1 MFKKLDTLLVK
12 TFLPP
17 FFMAFGVVMFV
28 FTMQT
33 MWKFIDDIIGKGAS
47 AAMIIEFVFY
57 LSLGLMP
64 TALPAAI
71 LLSTLYI
78 MGNLSERYELTSMK
92 SAGISIWRIMRPLIA
107 ACGIVSVFSFICSNY
122 IAPTAN
128 LKFKTRLYNFK
139 SQKLALSLN
148 EGVFNDDFRNYA
160 IRIDE
165 KDDKTDQIKNIMLY
179 DHSLENRN
187 RTKIIMA
194 DEGYMDLKSDE
205 RYLIM
210 NLENGRQYQEM
221 EEAKGR
227 KPKDPRKYPYLRI
240 KFKKLEKYLDLK
252 EFEMRDTDEDVFKD
266 QEQMMSTRQL
276 IYEMDTMQQK
286 IGEKR
291 KYLAKTLSSYY
302 HFVKTSDS
310 TSYYIP
316 MSKTIG
322 RKNSANTNQNKY
334 TPPKRNNQA
343 FKGKNDTGK
352 KAPSPTLKR
361 PDNKQQSM
369 TPKETKGKN
378 QRPPRQ
384 PVQPK
389 RANPAKPSSS
399 NPPKSRKP
407 NKKAEK
413 IIDAQFLGKPATF
426 AEILTP
432 QHRKAMVDRAMTA
445 VKSVKEKSRSDMAKV
460 KILQDKHYRYGY
472 QIHLKFS
479 LAVACMIFL
488 FIGAPLGA
496 IIRKG
501 GFGYPILFGV
511 FLFVLFVAL
520 LTVFKKLGDN
530 GSLPHY
536 SMPAWIPV
544 LIFFIPCFFLTLGAV
559 RDVKAMNMD
568 ALENWAKNIRLVK
581 VVLRFMGG

>member
-1 MFKKLDTLLVK
+1 
-12 TFLPP
+12 
-17 FFMAFGVVMFV
+17 
-28 FTMQT
+28 
-33 MWKFIDDIIGKGAS
+33 MWKFVDDIIGKGAS
-47 AAMIIEFVFY
+47 AAMIVEFVFY

-71 LLSTLYI
+71 LLSSLYI

-107 ACGIVSVFSFICSNY
+107 VCGLISVFSFICSNY

-194 DEGYMDLKSDE
+194 EEGYMDLESDE
-205 RYLIM
+205 RFLIM

-227 KPKDPRKYPYLRI
+227 KASDPRKYPYLRI

-252 EFEMRDTDEDVFKD
+252 EFEMRNTDEDIFKD

-276 IYEMDTMQQK
+276 VYEMDTMQQK
-286 IGEKR
+286 IEDK
-291 KYLAKTLSSYY
+291 KKHIFTTLSSYY
-302 HFVKTSDS
+302 HFIKTSDS

-316 MSKTIG
+316 MSETIG
-322 RKNSANTNQNKY
+322 RKNSGTNYNKK
-334 TPPKRNNQA
+334 TSSKKKVLDI
-343 FKGKNDTGK
+343 KGGK
-352 KAPSPTLKR
+352 KIPSPELKR
-361 PDNKQQSM
+361 PNAKKQKPRDI
-369 TPKETKGKN
+369 PKPTSKS
-378 QRPPRQ
+378 QR
-384 PVQPK
+384 
-389 RANPAKPSSS
+389 S
-399 NPPKSRKP
+399 SRKP
-407 NKKAEK
+407 VNSQRGSPTKKPKPVSPTDVKKPAKKEDK
-413 IIDAQFLGKPATF
+413 IVKANFLGKPVTF
-426 AEILTP
+426 EEIFMP
-432 QHRKAMVDRAMTA
+432 KHRSNMLDRSMTS
-445 VKSVKEKSRSDMAKV
+445 VKSVKDKSLSDVAKV
-460 KILQDKHYRYGY
+460 KILKNKYYRYGY

-479 LAVACMIFL
+479 LAAACMIFL

-530 GSLPHY
+530 GSLPY
-536 SMPAWIPV
+536 YWMPAWIPV

-559 RDVKAMNMD
+559 KDVKAMNME
-568 ALENWAKNIRLVK
+568 ALENWIKGVRVVKLLARL
-581 VVLRFMGG
+581 MGR

>member
-1 MFKKLDTLLVK
+1 
-12 TFLPP
+12 
-17 FFMAFGVVMFV
+17 MAFGVVMFV

-33 MWKFIDDIIGKGAS
+33 MWKFVDDIIGKGAS
-47 AAMIIEFVFY
+47 AAMIVEFVFY

-71 LLSTLYI
+71 LLSSLYI

-107 ACGIVSVFSFICSNY
+107 VCGIISVFSFICSNY

-165 KDDKTDQIKNIMLY
+165 KDDETDQIKNIMLY

-194 DEGYMDLKSDE
+194 EEGYMDLESDE
-205 RYLIM
+205 RFLIM

-227 KPKDPRKYPYLRI
+227 KPSDPRKYPYLRI

-252 EFEMRDTDEDVFKD
+252 EFEMRDTDEDVFKE
-266 QEQMMSTRQL
+266 QEQMMSMRQL

-286 IGEKR
+286 IVKKK
-291 KYLAKTLSSYY
+291 KYLTNTLSTYY

-316 MSKTIG
+316 MAETIG
-322 RKNSANTNQNKY
+322 RKNSSTKNKY
-334 TPPKRNNQA
+334 TSPKKESLD
-343 FKGKNDTGK
+343 FKGKKNKGK
-352 KAPSPTLKR
+352 KAPSPALKR
-361 PDNKQQSM
+361 PDTKKQK
-369 TPKETKGKN
+369 PTKSTKPVKKK
-378 QRPPRQ
+378 QRSARQ
-384 PVQPK
+384 PANPK
-389 RANPAKPSSS
+389 RGSPASS
-399 NPPKSRKP
+399 PTPI
-407 NKKAEK
+407 KKKLAKKYK
-413 IIDAQFLGKPATF
+413 IAKVKFLGKPATF
-426 AEILTP
+426 EEILMP
-432 QHRKAMVDRAMTA
+432 KHRANMLDRATTA
-445 VKSVKEKSRSDMAKV
+445 LKSVKDKSLSDVAKV
-460 KILQDKHYRYGY
+460 QILRDKHYRYGY
-472 QIHLKFS
+472 QVHLKFS
-479 LAVACMIFL
+479 LAAACMIFL

-520 LTVFKKLGDN
+520 LTVFKKLGEG
-530 GSLPHY
+530 GSLPY
-536 SMPAWIPV
+536 YWMPAWIPV
-544 LIFFIPCFFLTLGAV
+544 IIFFIPCFFLTLGAV
-559 RDVKAMNMD
+559 KDVKAMNMD
-568 ALENWAKNIRLVK
+568 ALESWMKGSRIVKLITRL
-581 VVLRFMGG
+581 MGA

>member
-1 MFKKLDTLLVK
+1 MLKKLDKLLIK

-47 AAMIIEFVFY
+47 AAMIVEFVFY

-71 LLSTLYI
+71 LLSSLYI

-107 ACGIVSVFSFICSNY
+107 VCGLIAGFSFICSNY

-194 DEGYMDLKSDE
+194 EEGYMDLESDE
-205 RYLIM
+205 RFLIM

-227 KPKDPRKYPYLRI
+227 KPSDPRKYPYLRI

-276 IYEMDTMQQK
+276 LYEMDTMQQK
-286 IGEKR
+286 IKEKK
-291 KYLAKTLSSYY
+291 KYLSATLSTYY

-316 MSKTIG
+316 MAKTIG
-322 RKNSANTNQNKY
+322 RKNAGTNYNKNTTK
-334 TPPKRNNQA
+334 KKSLD
-343 FKGKNDTGK
+343 FKGKNDAVK
-352 KAPSPTLKR
+352 KAPSPELKR
-361 PDNKQQSM
+361 PN
-369 TPKETKGKN
+369 TKKTT
-378 QRPPRQ
+378 
-384 PVQPK
+384 
-389 RANPAKPSSS
+389 PAKPTGKKQRPFHKPANPQRGS
-399 NPPKSRKP
+399 PPKSKSVSPTPVKKP
-407 NKKAEK
+407 AKKADK
-413 IIDAQFLGKPATF
+413 IDKAKFLGKPATF
-426 AEILTP
+426 AEILMP
-432 QHRKAMVDRAMTA
+432 KHRSNMLDRATTA
-445 VKSVKEKSRSDMAKV
+445 LKSVKDKSLSDVAKLNILRS
-460 KILQDKHYRYGY
+460 KHYRYGY
-472 QIHLKFS
+472 QIHLKLS
-479 LAVACMIFL
+479 LAAACMIFL

-520 LTVFKKLGDN
+520 LTVFKKLGDS
-530 GSLPHY
+530 GTLPY
-536 SMPAWIPV
+536 YWMPAWIPV

-559 RDVKAMNMD
+559 KDVKAMNVD
-568 ALENWAKNIRLVK
+568 ALESWAKGLRVVKMLARL
-581 VVLRFMGG
+581 MGG